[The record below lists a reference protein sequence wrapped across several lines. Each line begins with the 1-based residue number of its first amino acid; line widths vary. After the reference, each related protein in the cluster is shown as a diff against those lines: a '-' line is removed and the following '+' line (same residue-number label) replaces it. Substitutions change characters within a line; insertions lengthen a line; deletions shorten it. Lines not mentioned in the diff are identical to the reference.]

1 MPVFSLAISFDHFQF
16 ALIHIPNIPGS
27 YEILLFT
34 ASDFTSI
41 TSHIHSCVLFFAWL
55 HLFILTIVISL
66 LISMGH
72 LSTWGVH
79 LSVSYL
85 FHFHTVRGVL
95 KARILKWFAIPF
107 SSGPPFVRTLH
118 PDPSIVG
125 GPTRHGSLFHW
136 VRQGCGPCDQIC

>member
-27 YEILLFT
+27 YAILLFT

-95 KARILKWFAIPF
+95 KARILKWLAISF
-107 SSGPPFVRTLH
+107 TRGPHFGLTDSV
-118 PDPSIVG
+118 DM
-125 GPTRHGSLFHW
+125 SLSKLW
-136 VRQGCGPCDQIC
+136 EMVQDGESPCCSP